1 MAYQTS
7 LHQNKEMME
16 LLIHERGLSHQT
28 IRDFGI
34 GFSGKGTL
42 TGLTQEHKIEFQI
55 LGILN
60 EKGNDRN
67 WSRITFPIYNKDG
80 ELSGFMGR
88 QTSAGDAKYLLPA
101 DNPYLHK
108 SQTLF
113 NLHQAIP
120 YIRQE
125 KFVYMVEGVFDV
137 MSLWQ
142 AGIRNVVAP
151 LGTAL
156 TPDQLA
162 LVSNY
167 TDHFVLA
174 FDGEVAGFKA
184 SLRATK
190 MIVEYVSKRKP
201 EWTLKGGVALL
212 KLGENKDLGDY
223 LKIPNE
229 LEEVV
234 NQKWTFVDYC
244 KLKAMTDIKYKEA
257 FLDFKKEST
266 AVGIISKTKSSLTAT
281 IEQKIDIVEIAS
293 RYTDLKKSG
302 RNYMASCT
310 SAGHTDRTPSMMINP
325 STQRFRCF
333 GCGGYGN
340 VIQLVADAENM
351 TYIEAR
357 TKLKNEYGIKG
368 FDHIKSESNPFYSAN
383 KQAVLDYVVNAFNYT
398 LTSSAP
404 EAVKYMTFLEKHG
417 IVQEQVAEFK
427 IGLAPPDD
435 EALIRALVANG
446 HDLDVACEMDVIR
459 KDSDAYK
466 SNITSCLTIA
476 KSNYGKLI
484 GIDTF
489 KAEEI
494 GQLKVEIEKIKAKQ
508 IRTPTKKQVR
518 TV

>member
-1 MAYQTS
+1 
-7 LHQNKEMME
+7 MME
-16 LLIHERGLSHQT
+16 LLTHERGLSHQT

-42 TGLTQEHKIEFQI
+42 TGLTQEHKIELQI

-88 QTSAGDAKYLLPA
+88 QTSAGDAKYLLPE

-120 YIRQE
+120 YIIQE

-156 TPDQLA
+156 APDQLA

-174 FDGEVAGFKA
+174 FDGDVAGFKA

-190 MIVEYVSKRKP
+190 LIVEYMRANKP
-201 EWTLKGGVALL
+201 EWTLNDRVAFL
-212 KLGENKDLGDY
+212 KLDEDKDFGDY
-223 LKIPNE
+223 LRMPNE
-229 LEEVV
+229 LVEIIKHEY
-234 NQKWTFVDYC
+234 TFVTYC
-244 KLKAMTDIKYKEA
+244 RLKLMQGITYEEA
-257 FLDFKKEST
+257 FINFKKQSNQLEVIQAKKSVLT
-266 AVGIISKTKSSLTAT
+266 KAV
-281 IEQKIDIVEIAS
+281 EQKVDIVEIAS
-293 RYTDLKKSG
+293 RYTDLKKVG

-310 SAGHTDRTPSMMINP
+310 SAKHIDKTPSMMFNP

-333 GCGGYGN
+333 GCGCYGN

-357 TKLKNEYGIKG
+357 SKLKNEYDIKG
-368 FDHIKSESNPFYSAN
+368 FDHIKSEPNPFYSAN
-383 KQAVLDYVVNAFNYT
+383 KQAVLDYVVNAFNYN
-398 LTSSAP
+398 LTSSTP

-417 IVQEQVAEFK
+417 IDQEQVAEFK

-435 EALIRALVANG
+435 EALIRAMVANG
-446 HDLDVACEMDVIR
+446 HDLNVACEMGVIR